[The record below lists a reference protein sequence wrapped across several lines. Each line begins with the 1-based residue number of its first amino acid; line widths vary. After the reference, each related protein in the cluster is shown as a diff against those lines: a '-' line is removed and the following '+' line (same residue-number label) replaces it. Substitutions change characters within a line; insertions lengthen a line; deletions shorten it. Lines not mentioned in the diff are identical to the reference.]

1 MSKKFPRDFGLTM
14 GLAVSLIAGSV
25 FALSR
30 TMFAQA
36 PTGAEV
42 QEKTRARKASEQP
55 SPSPTPAKEDAALES
70 DEVVRVETNLTNIFF
85 TAADRNKR
93 FIGDLKK
100 ENIRVLEDG
109 QPQEIF
115 TFQSNIDLPLSIA
128 ILLDTSISEQRTLP
142 DEKAAAQAFLEA
154 VMRPQRDEAAILS
167 FTGDVTLEQG
177 FTGSLERLRRAI
189 DHVEFVAPSGYV
201 GGNVVIQSGS
211 TQPTPPISDVN
222 RDLAGS
228 TAIWDAVWVCAN
240 DLMSD
245 SAENTRRAIILLT
258 DGVDTSSRLKMHEAI
273 ERAQKADV
281 FIYAIGIGDS
291 YHGGVEMGSL
301 KKIAEL
307 TGGRAYFP
315 QSERELRS
323 AFAQIQRDLREQ
335 YLLAYSPSNKARDGS
350 YRKIQ
355 IEVVDPELRKQNLK
369 LTYRPGY
376 FARTADRTAPA
387 GKRP

>member
-1 MSKKFPRDFGLTM
+1 MSNRALKDLVLTL
-14 GLAVSLIAGSV
+14 GLAVSLVGGSA
-25 FALSR
+25 FAFSSR
-30 TMFAQA
+30 MFAQ
-36 PTGAEV
+36 TQSGADV
-42 QEKTRARKASEQP
+42 QEKTRTRKVSELP
-55 SPSPTPAKEDAALES
+55 SPSPTPPKENVPQES
-70 DEVVRVETNLTNIFF
+70 EEVVRVETNLTNIFF

-93 FIGDLKK
+93 FISDLKK

-115 TFQSNIDLPLSIA
+115 TFQQNIDLPLSIA

-142 DEKAAAQAFLEA
+142 DEKAAAQSFLEA
-154 VMRPQRDEAAILS
+154 VVRPQKDEAAILS

-189 DHVEFVAPSGYV
+189 DRVEFVPPSGYIGGGVVV
-201 GGNVVIQSGS
+201 GS
-211 TQPTPPISDVN
+211 TPPISDAN

-228 TAIWDAVWVCAN
+228 TAIWDAVWVCSQ
-240 DLMSD
+240 DLMTD

-258 DGVDTSSRLKMHEAI
+258 DGEDTSSRLKMHEAI

-291 YHGGVEMGSL
+291 YEGGVDMGSL
-301 KKIAEL
+301 RKIAEL

-369 LTYRPGY
+369 LNYRPGY
-376 FARTADRTAPA
+376 FARTPGRELPS